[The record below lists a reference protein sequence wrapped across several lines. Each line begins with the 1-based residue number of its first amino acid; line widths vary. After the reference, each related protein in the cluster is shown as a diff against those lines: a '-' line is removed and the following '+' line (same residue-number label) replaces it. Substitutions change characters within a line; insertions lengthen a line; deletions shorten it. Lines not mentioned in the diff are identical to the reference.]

1 MSSFFK
7 MFKLSAQKCKSK
19 VQVKNTLVQTD
30 HSPSCF
36 GKTHL
41 MAFSLT

>member
-1 MSSFFK
+1 M
-7 MFKLSAQKCKSK
+7 QIKSTSLK
-19 VQVKNTLVQTD
+19 STLVQID

-41 MAFSLT
+41 MTFSLT